1 MRHTAGRLAHGV
13 EREALTAGKSAHT
26 VGSGP
31 PTVVR
36 RAPEAGRP
44 RPELPRDPPVRV
56 AERPDTVVPLPGVEK
71 ETPMSSEGR
80 SRFSLLPGALV
91 ALAVLC
97 AASPGAAQADGDVY
111 ARVLDGQGSPLAGVQ
126 ITLIKA
132 GGQNQQKAAD
142 AEGKVHFDK
151 LAGGVYIVTAAPEGY
166 AQVTC
171 PGVRVV
177 GQSRQLE
184 IRLMPKDG
192 AEPSSCKVLEAA
204 G

>member
-1 MRHTAGRLAHGV
+1 
-13 EREALTAGKSAHT
+13 
-26 VGSGP
+26 
-31 PTVVR
+31 
-36 RAPEAGRP
+36 
-44 RPELPRDPPVRV
+44 
-56 AERPDTVVPLPGVEK
+56 
-71 ETPMSSEGR
+71 MSSEGR
-80 SRFSLLPGALV
+80 FRFSLLPA
-91 ALAVLC
+91 ALAVLAFLC

-111 ARVLDGQGSPLAGVQ
+111 AQVLDGQGSPLAGVQ

-166 AQVTC
+166 AEVTC

-204 G
+204 AG